1 MNIDTLAGEGTE
13 LKGKFKESLGNAAG
27 DPALQRDGMADQV
40 SGNARKSFGALR
52 DFVRD
57 QPLAALALVG
67 LVGFALLN
75 SSRGKQSGNRRGR
88 Y

>member
-13 LKGKFKESLGNAAG
+13 LKGRFKESLGNATG
-27 DPALQRDGMADQV
+27 DRELQTDGVVDQL
-40 SGNARKSFGALR
+40 SGQVRQGFGALR

-57 QPLAALALVG
+57 QPLAAAAIAGVI
-67 LVGFALLN
+67 GFALLQGLRGT
-75 SSRGKQSGNRRGR
+75 SRGRTR